1 MNQTSAYV
9 HERPGGRFFAM
20 VRLPRDACAKPILGK
35 GGEPKPFN
43 TAYEAQKAASDSVCA
58 YWNGNMVRDGET
70 LLGPRKRA
78 EALFERSGA

>member
-1 MNQTSAYV
+1 MNMTSAYV

-35 GGEPKPFN
+35 GGEPKPFKS
-43 TAYEAQKAASDSVCA
+43 AYEAQKAASDSVCA
-58 YWNGNMVRDGET
+58 YLNTTIRRDGET

-78 EALFERSGA
+78 EALFDGSGA